1 LNWKSR
7 SLLAACSGLL
17 LVVCT
22 SVHEEAVPAS
32 VDRTKVPHQTVEMTA
47 RKFEFIPAE
56 VHVKQGTLVTLEVQS
71 TQGTHGIAID
81 RFSIDE
87 LLDEGVKKTI
97 IFYAAQPG
105 EIPFRCS
112 HFCGLGHLSMK
123 GKFIVE

>member
-1 LNWKSR
+1 MNWKTR
-7 SLLAACSGLL
+7 LLAACSGLL
-17 LVVCT
+17 LACS

-87 LLDEGVKKTI
+87 PLDEGVKKTI
-97 IFYAAQPG
+97 VFYAAQPG

-112 HFCGLGHLSMK
+112 HFCGSGHLSMK